1 MELNFEWIITE
12 LDFLPQKNGES
23 FSSPVFSAK
32 VNNKIRWRIQIY
44 PKGRTEESDY
54 FGLFLERVVENDDP
68 LVIVKCKIGSI
79 FRNDKKVALAL
90 VCFEKEMG
98 LAPLPKIW
106 GWPKLLALG
115 GIQRD
120 QQHNGPDELKINIQL
135 VYII

>member
-1 MELNFEWIITE
+1 MELNFEWVIKE
-12 LDFLPQKNGES
+12 PDFLPQKNGES